1 MNVITVENLKKS
13 YGDTRAVADIS
24 FSVQRGEIFGIV
36 GPNGAGKTTTVECLA
51 GLRRAT
57 SGTIRVLGLDPQ
69 REERAVRRL
78 IGVQLQQSALPDDI
92 RVWEALDLFASFYP
106 HPLDWHVLLNTWG
119 LAEKSTARFNTLSG
133 GQKQRLFIAL
143 ALVHNPELVIL
154 DELTT
159 GLDPQARH
167 ATWDLIKR
175 LRAEGKTVVLVT
187 HFMDEAERLCDRIA
201 IIDHGKLVALDSPKT
216 LIHSLHAD
224 MRLRFA
230 DPGQRDWSLLQTVE
244 GVNSVE
250 RRNGDVVVS
259 GGANLMMNV
268 VTKMNEI
275 GYQPA
280 DLRSEA
286 VTLED
291 VFLSLTGREIRAE
304 D

>member
-13 YGDTRAVADIS
+13 YGDTHAVADIS

-57 SGTIRVLGLDPQ
+57 SGSIRVLGLDPQ

-167 ATWDLIKR
+167 ATWDLIER

-216 LIHSLHAD
+216 LIHSLNAD

-230 DPGQRDWSLLQTVE
+230 DPSPRDWSLLQTVE

-259 GGANLMMNV
+259 GGANLLVNV

-275 GYQPA
+275 GYQPV

-291 VFLSLTGREIRAE
+291 VFLSLTGREIRAN